1 MLDRVVQ
8 QRLRAAEKYGRSP
21 LSSVNG
27 VDEWP
32 WTWLRVS
39 QLIQVL
45 DNVREYASIKKS
57 PNPPREIILDY
68 ERARA
73 FVEENAKTTEENTEE

>member
-8 QRLRAAEKYGRSP
+8 ARFRAAEKYGRSP
-21 LSSVNG
+21 VSAVNG

-32 WTWLRVS
+32 WTWIRVS

-45 DNVREYASIKKS
+45 DNVREFAGIKKS

-73 FVEENAKTTEENTEE
+73 FIEENAESKRDVEE

>member
-8 QRLRAAEKYGRSP
+8 ARLRAAEKYGRSP

-27 VDEWP
+27 IDEWP
-32 WTWLRVS
+32 WTWIRVS
-39 QLIQVL
+39 QLIQIL
-45 DNVREYASIKKS
+45 DNVREFASIKKS
-57 PNPPREIILDY
+57 PVPPREIVLDY

-73 FVEENAKTTEENTEE
+73 FIEENAKTKEDNEE